1 MDELQKQQTNVS
13 VIDSLTQ
20 AIVAIEDTDAPNKYE
35 AICAMVD
42 KIVEVTEKI
51 KGL

>member
-1 MDELQKQQTNVS
+1 MDEMQKQQTNVS

-20 AIVAIEDTDAPNKYE
+20 AIMAIEETDVPKKYE
-35 AICAMVD
+35 AIIKMVD